1 MLLKLV
7 DKREEEEALQTIE
20 IEVLRR
26 PIRCEENYEL
36 VIPERLK
43 QALEYHRVG
52 NVKHLELV
60 YTKNADVP
68 AESVTHSANRVLLSH
83 IL

>member
-1 MLLKLV
+1 MV
-7 DKREEEEALQTIE
+7 DEGEKEETLQTVE
-20 IEVLRR
+20 IEVFRR
-26 PIRCEENYEL
+26 PIRCEEHYEM

-43 QALEYHRVG
+43 QALEYHRIG
-52 NVKHLELV
+52 NIQDLELID
-60 YTKNADVP
+60 TKDADVP

>member
-1 MLLKLV
+1 MINEG
-7 DKREEEEALQTIE
+7 EEQETLQTVE

-60 YTKNADVP
+60 YTKHADVP
-68 AESVTHSANRVLLSH
+68 AERVTHSANRVLLSL

>member
-1 MLLKLV
+1 MV
-7 DKREEEEALQTIE
+7 NEGEEQETLQTIE
-20 IEVLRR
+20 IKVFRR
-26 PIRCEENYEL
+26 PIRCEEHYEL
-36 VIPERLK
+36 VIPECLK

-52 NVKHLELV
+52 NIQHLELID
-60 YTKNADVP
+60 TKDADVP